1 MDALGINLPGLVAQ
15 IINFTIL
22 LTVLYL
28 LLYKPVTR
36 MLDQRGERIK
46 ESLEQADRLKAESA
60 EAEEAVRKQ
69 IEDARQEGRGIVAQ
83 ATQVAERVREEAREQ
98 ARRDAELIT
107 ARAQAD
113 IQRERDEA
121 LEQLRAQFSDL
132 AILAAERVINSS
144 LDEAQHRELIEEVLQ
159 EGMQNGASQ
168 N

>member
-69 IEDARQEGRGIVAQ
+69 IDAARAEGRGIVAQ

>member
-46 ESLEQADRLKAESA
+46 ESLEQADRMKAESA

-69 IEDARQEGRGIVAQ
+69 IEEAREEGRAIVAQ

-98 ARRDAELIT
+98 ARRDAEQIT

-121 LEQLRAQFSDL
+121 LERLRAQFSDL

-144 LDEAQHRELIEEVLQ
+144 LDEAQHRQLIEEVLQ
-159 EGMQNGASQ
+159 EGTQNGASQ